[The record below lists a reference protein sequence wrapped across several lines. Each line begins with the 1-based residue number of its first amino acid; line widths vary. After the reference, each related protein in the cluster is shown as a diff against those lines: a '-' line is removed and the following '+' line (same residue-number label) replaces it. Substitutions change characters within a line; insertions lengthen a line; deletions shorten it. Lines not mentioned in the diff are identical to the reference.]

1 MKYLTKIYWSDE
13 DKAYIAEVPSLP
25 GCVAHGHS
33 YESAARHIHEA
44 MELWLESAQRHHNRI
59 PEADLAAEEIIRLA
73 PLLNVSKLARL
84 SGINKHT
91 LATKLRRQTRF
102 TIEETKK
109 IRGALAIV

>member
-33 YESAARHIHEA
+33 YESAALNIREA
-44 MELWLESAQRHHNRI
+44 MELWLESAKRHDDPI
-59 PEADLAAEEIIRLA
+59 PEPDIAAEEITRLA
-73 PLLNVSKLARL
+73 PLLNISKLARL

-91 LATKLRRQTRF
+91 LASKLRRHTRF
-102 TIEETKK
+102 TTEEAKK
-109 IRGALAIV
+109 IRNALAIV